1 MAEEKQQLSLSDLG
15 LEKEET
21 PAVKAEIENSSDT
34 HQQESGVEVKQTVL
48 SEKPTEQIVRSI
60 PPRKPLAYA
69 PKRKPEDTV
78 QQQQPINTNPANP
91 ATQEPVAPAAPR
103 VAGTD
108 YSQFRTITDVNE
120 IAKIKYNPTDKY
132 VEKVRQNQQ
141 NLMELAD
148 KGIERTVK
156 EMTAPGGRIDQ
167 AKHEYVKTKYEELIK
182 RSKKSKQLAS
192 KIKALQDT
200 MDSDARFDDATD
212 YEKQGFVLW
221 KIAND
226 NTVETNDDYFG
237 IKANKEAQ
245 KQRVIRNS
253 KDAKL
258 ELDKIGEEP
267 VPDIYND
274 DQTVVVSSN
283 DPVLPFKEDTPKK
296 KETKIDNTIKMEESN
311 TLESDLLDDEE
322 DKSEKS
328 YNIKEVKNDV
338 IDMDPIDDEDEEE
351 FSLSEDDQKTIL
363 HRYKEQLESNLGISN
378 LNLSLDGFSIS
389 NKPIKLNNALQGGAF
404 KKTATWGLQFSG
416 QAIEMTPLSGEELI
430 TLNPQQ
436 TAYDTVAG
444 LRSVFSIIYR
454 HIADAKKPEFDTWLK
469 QISDYDVDG
478 LLFAVYVANFKDT
491 NIVTYQCTNKKCQN
505 VFIKKLD
512 VMDML
517 KFPSDEVKEKFL
529 QVLKKDT
536 QGTNLFR
543 AKPVAINNKYA
554 FGFVTQSAYSSLF
567 EPAALSEE
575 FSKKF
580 KPILDIM
587 PNIDTIYKIDQENRT
602 LLPITFG
609 EADTFQKTVMRK
621 VKGIASIMKSFTPD
635 ERALVVSEAGKISL
649 TFSSDKIGYHIPE
662 TKCPVCGEHIE
673 ETTTTPLDLLFTR
686 AQLPIIAAS
695 IQE

>member
-1 MAEEKQQLSLSDLG
+1 MAEKEQLSLADLG

-21 PAVKAEIENSSDT
+21 PAQKAEKTVTESVQDNGVAVKKATVRDMSEVQQVVTSSPA
-34 HQQESGVEVKQTVL
+34 K
-48 SEKPTEQIVRSI
+48 KPVS
-60 PPRKPLAYA
+60 YA
-69 PKRKPEDTV
+69 PVHNNQERRKSEDLS
-78 QQQQPINTNPANP
+78 QA
-91 ATQEPVAPAAPR
+91 R
-103 VAGTD
+103 V
-108 YSQFRTITDVNE
+108 ITDVNE

-132 VEKVRQNQQ
+132 VQKVKKNQQ
-141 NLMELAD
+141 DLLELAD
-148 KGIERTVK
+148 KGIERTIK
-156 EMTAPGGRIDQ
+156 EMTAPDGRITQ
-167 AKHEYVKTKYEELIK
+167 AKHEYVRTKYEELLN
-182 RSKKSKQLAS
+182 RAKKSKQLAG
-192 KIKALQDT
+192 KIKALQDM
-200 MDSDARFDDATD
+200 MDSDARFDDCNE
-212 YEKQGFVLW
+212 YEKHGYILW
-221 KIAND
+221 NIAHD
-226 NTVETNDDYFG
+226 DTVETNDDYFG
-237 IKANKEAQ
+237 IKANKEAK
-245 KQRVIRNS
+245 KQRMVRNS
-253 KDAKL
+253 RDAKL
-258 ELDKIGEEP
+258 ELDKMNEEP
-267 VPDIYND
+267 VDDIYND
-274 DQTVVVSSN
+274 DQTIVVSSN
-283 DPVLPFKEDTPKK
+283 DPVLPFKDTTKK
-296 KETKIDNTIKMEESN
+296 KEVKKEDTSLK
-311 TLESDLLDDEE
+311 LEDPTNLDSDLVLDDEPE
-322 DKSEKS
+322 EKEEVKEEPTSTLKEEKSEIELEEDDTEDDFQLS
-328 YNIKEVKNDV
+328 
-338 IDMDPIDDEDEEE
+338 DED
-351 FSLSEDDQKTIL
+351 QKKIL
-363 HRYKEQLESNLGISN
+363 TNYKEQLEYSLGINNITN
-378 LNLSLDGFSIS
+378 LKGFTIS
-389 NKPIKLNNALQGGAF
+389 NKSIKLSNALQGGTY
-404 KKTATWGLQFSG
+404 KKTATWGLQFAG

-444 LRSVFSIIYR
+444 LRTVFSIIYR
-454 HIADAKKPEFDTWLK
+454 HIADSKKPEFETWLK
-469 QISDYDVDG
+469 QISDYDVDS

-517 KFPSDEVKEKFL
+517 KFPNDEVKESFL
-529 QVLKKDT
+529 KVLRKDT

-543 AKPVAINNKYA
+543 TNPVAINNRYA

-635 ERALVVSEAGKISL
+635 ERALVVSEAGRISL
-649 TFSSDKIGYHIPE
+649 TFSSDKITYHIPE
-662 TKCPVCGEHIE
+662 SKCPVCGEHIE

>member
-1 MAEEKQQLSLSDLG
+1 MAEKEQLSLSDLG

-21 PAVKAEIENSSDT
+21 PAQKAEKAVKETVQNNNNGVAVKKATVTDLKDIPQVVTSSPA
-34 HQQESGVEVKQTVL
+34 K
-48 SEKPTEQIVRSI
+48 
-60 PPRKPLAYA
+60 KPLPYA
-69 PKRKPEDTV
+69 PNKNGIKPGTFDY
-78 QQQQPINTNPANP
+78 AN
-91 ATQEPVAPAAPR
+91 AKVIE
-103 VAGTD
+103 
-108 YSQFRTITDVNE
+108 DVNE
-120 IAKIKYNPTDKY
+120 IAKIKYDPSDDY
-132 VEKVRQNQQ
+132 VKKVRKNQQ
-141 NLMELAD
+141 DLLELAD

-156 EMTAPGGRIDQ
+156 EMTAPDGRITQ
-167 AKHEYVKTKYEELIK
+167 AKHEYVRTKYEELVN

-192 KIKALQDT
+192 KIKSLQDM
-200 MDSDARFDDATD
+200 MDSDARFDDCTD
-212 YEKQGFVLW
+212 YEKHGYILW
-221 KIAND
+221 NIAHD
-226 NTVETNDDYFG
+226 DTVETNDDYFG
-237 IKANKEAQ
+237 IKATKEA
-245 KQRVIRNS
+245 KQQRSIRNS
-253 KDAKL
+253 HDAKL
-258 ELDKIGEEP
+258 ELDKMNEEP
-267 VPDIYND
+267 VDDIYND

-283 DPVLPFKEDTPKK
+283 DPVLPFKDTTKK
-296 KETKIDNTIKMEESN
+296 KEVKKEDTSLK
-311 TLESDLLDDEE
+311 LEDPTNLDSDLVLDDEPEEKE
-322 DKSEKS
+322 DDKEESTSTLKEEKSEL
-328 YNIKEVKNDV
+328 ELEE
-338 IDMDPIDDEDEEE
+338 DDTEDDFQLSDEE
-351 FSLSEDDQKTIL
+351 QKKIL
-363 HRYKEQLESNLGISN
+363 TNYKEQLEVSLGINNITN
-378 LNLSLDGFSIS
+378 LKGFTIS
-389 NKPIKLNNALQGGAF
+389 NKSIKLSNALQGGTY
-404 KKTATWGLQFSG
+404 KKTATWGLQFAG

-444 LRSVFSIIYR
+444 LRTVFSIIYR
-454 HIADAKKPEFDTWLK
+454 HIADAKKPEFETWLK
-469 QISDYDVDG
+469 QISDYDVDS

-491 NIVTYQCTNKKCQN
+491 NIVTYQCPNKKCQN
-505 VFIKKLD
+505 VFIKKLN

-517 KFPSDEVKEKFL
+517 KFPNDEVKESFL
-529 QVLKKDT
+529 KVLRKDT

-543 AKPVAINNKYA
+543 AQPVAINNRYA

-662 TKCPVCGEHIE
+662 SKCPVCGEHIE
-673 ETTTTPLDLLFTR
+673 ETATTPLDLLFTR